1 MKPKEILELEE
12 FYGIEL
18 NQVGNLDYIIK
29 NKNRNTFYIDGNNQ
43 LVGLNIFDNKIS
55 DLYPIKDLR
64 NLQLLDLSDNK
75 ISNLYPIKT

>member
-43 LVGLNIFDNKIS
+43 LIGLNIFDNKIS

-64 NLQLLDLSDNK
+64 NLQLFFFIARKLF
-75 ISNLYPIKT
+75 